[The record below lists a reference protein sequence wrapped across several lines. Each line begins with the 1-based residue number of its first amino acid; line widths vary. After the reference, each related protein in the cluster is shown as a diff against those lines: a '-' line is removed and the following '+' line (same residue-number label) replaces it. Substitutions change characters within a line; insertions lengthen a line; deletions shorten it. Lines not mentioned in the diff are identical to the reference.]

1 MEAWEVEEISKAL
14 AVLVAEAGNY
24 SYVDKLGY
32 APSKDLTIFYLK
44 EALRDLHSMMGR
56 KFENEEAE
64 KAARE
69 IKFEQIDI
77 ALQKISKIS
86 DRKELRE
93 ITSLIAS
100 KALAK
105 SAKLKKSEMKEEVK

>member
-1 MEAWEVEEISKAL
+1 MEALEVEEISKVL
-14 AVLVAEAGNY
+14 AVLVAEAENY

-32 APSKDLTIFYLK
+32 APSKDLAIFYLR
-44 EALRDLHSMMGR
+44 EALRDLHSMMSR

-64 KAARE
+64 KVARE
-69 IKFEQIDI
+69 IKFEQIDH
-77 ALQKISKIS
+77 ALQKISGIS

-93 ITSLIAS
+93 ITALIAS

-105 SAKLKKSEMKEEVK
+105 SAKLKKERR